1 MSRRIYSDTEQAQ
14 LRMSEHVVSVT
25 ARRIVYAETFKRHAR
40 TAYQS
45 GISPSEIFM
54 HAGFNMRI
62 IGSGQPKECLK
73 RWRRTTE
80 SVTHTEADRLKWL
93 EAEVKYLK
101 AENAFLAQ
109 LRAKRAE

>member
-1 MSRRIYSDTEQAQ
+1 MKRRTYSDEEQTQ
-14 LRMSEHVVSVT
+14 LRKSEHIARVT
-25 ARRIVYAETFKRHAR
+25 ARRIVYTETFKRHALS
-40 TAYQS
+40 AYQG

-73 RWRRTTE
+73 RWRRKKESVPHTE
-80 SVTHTEADRLKWL
+80 SSRLKWL

>member
-1 MSRRIYSDTEQAQ
+1 MSRRTYSEEEQAQ
-14 LRMSEHVVSVT
+14 LRTNQHVASVT
-25 ARRIVYAETFKRHAR
+25 ARRIVYAETFKRHAL

-62 IGSGQPKECLK
+62 IGIGQPKECLK
-73 RWRRTTE
+73 RWRRISE
-80 SVTHTEADRLKWL
+80 RVSHTEIDRLKWL

>member
-1 MSRRIYSDTEQAQ
+1 MSRRTYSEEEQAQ
-14 LRMSEHVVSVT
+14 LRRSKHIARVT
-25 ARRIVYAETFKRHAR
+25 ARRIVYAEAFKRHAL
-40 TAYQS
+40 TAYQN
-45 GISPSEIFM
+45 GMPPCEIFIR
-54 HAGFNMRI
+54 AGFNLQV

-73 RWRRTTE
+73 RWRRITE
-80 SVTHTEADRLKWL
+80 HVPHTETDRLKWL

>member
-14 LRMSEHVVSVT
+14 LRMSEHVASVT